1 MANGGKGELLDRL
14 GAQGEERLLLAHVLD
29 RAEQARRR
37 NTPAETD
44 FLSPAEQ
51 AKCAALLR
59 LAGIPETDFA
69 ADGGYDGAE
78 RRILLFLPDWLERED
93 AGAPIR
99 CLRARYRAEKP
110 MTHRD
115 FLGALMGIGVVRGK
129 IGDILVGEDSA
140 DVLVHASVADFLLS
154 SWDSAGR
161 TKLRLSEV
169 DRRDLHIPAS
179 RFREV
184 RDTVSSLRLNSLR
197 LR

>member
-1 MANGGKGELLDRL
+1 MTNGGKGELLDRL

-78 RRILLFLPDWLERED
+78 RRILRTGW
-93 AGAPIR
+93 
-99 CLRARYRAEKP
+99 
-110 MTHRD
+110 
-115 FLGALMGIGVVRGK
+115 
-129 IGDILVGEDSA
+129 S
-140 DVLVHASVADFLLS
+140 
-154 SWDSAGR
+154 GR
-161 TKLRLSEV
+161 TPGPPSA
-169 DRRDLHIPAS
+169 AS
-179 RFREV
+179 GPGTEQR
-184 RDTVSSLRLNSLR
+184 SQ
-197 LR
+197 